1 MGHIFLELIQ
11 NIPVETKKYL
21 SFLKLKQLTFKKDV
35 LKLLEKILNSDYHF
49 IISVD
54 IVILVYFFSR
64 YNLYKQCFYDHVLI
78 HVEVGKLVDS

>member
-1 MGHIFLELIQ
+1 MYRLDGMGHIFLELIQ

-54 IVILVYFFSR
+54 IVILVYFF
-64 YNLYKQCFYDHVLI
+64 Q
-78 HVEVGKLVDS
+78 